1 MDIDVFPPHE
11 LPTVMRVLRTAL
23 EPTDSLWTR
32 ERAFLDTYA
41 HIVGFELPIT
51 TPEPIGAADVQIES
65 RHARKRLIQLAALA
79 VLLNRPVKRAAFEF
93 LQALARQ
100 LAVHDGVIAVIDA
113 LLARR
118 HLRVRLLVMR
128 RGMRV
133 MLKEA
138 LAAEGPKGIVRLLV
152 AMLFKAAVNKDKVW
166 QYKRLGLLPEGT
178 LGREYWKHMTT
189 VGFGFPGEP
198 AGIAASVAYHDVGH
212 VLAGHAASP
221 SGEIQ
226 QGSFQGGNRREDGFV
241 FVLFVVLHFHHGVR
255 ITPGA
260 PAEAGYFDPEA
271 VLWAMHRGAKCCV
284 DMTHQWDFWPLMALS
299 IDEARAACG
308 LLPKRPQRGCVLR
321 YATR

>member
-41 HIVGFELPIT
+41 HIVGFELPID
-51 TPEPIGAADVQIES
+51 TPEPIGAADVHIDS
-65 RHARKRLIQLAALA
+65 PHARKRLVQLVALA

-93 LQALARQ
+93 LKALAGQ
-100 LAVHDGVIAVIDA
+100 LAVRDGVIAVIEA
-113 LLARR
+113 LLAQR
-118 HLRVRLLVMR
+118 HVLVRLLVMR
-128 RGMRV
+128 RVMRV

-138 LAAEGPKGIVRLLV
+138 LAAEGPMGIVRLFA
-152 AMLFKAAVNKDKVW
+152 AMFFKAAVNKDEVW
-166 QYKRLGLLPEGT
+166 KYKRLGLLPEGT

-198 AGIAASVAYHDVGH
+198 AGIVASVAYHDVAH
-212 VLAGHAASP
+212 VMAENEPTP

-226 QGSFQGGNRREDGFV
+226 QGSFQGGNRREDGFFFIQ
-241 FVLFVVLHFHHGVR
+241 FVILHFHHGVR

-260 PAEAGYFDPEA
+260 PPEAGHYDPEA
-271 VLWAMHRGAKCCV
+271 VLWAIHRGAKCSV
-284 DMTHQWDFWPLMALS
+284 DMTHQWDFWPLMALP
-299 IDEARAACG
+299 IDEARAACN
-308 LLPKRPQRGCVLR
+308 LLPLR
-321 YATR
+321 A